1 MWRQIRAASTDRPD
15 AQVVAVFLGDLQPTS
30 TDGPYEQLL
39 RTAVEGYL
47 LEGRRYVTVAVGCTG
62 GKHRSVATAEELA
75 LRLADL
81 EDRGATLTTFHRDL
95 GRE

>member
-1 MWRQIRAASTDRPD
+1 MQHAEA
-15 AQVVAVFLGDLQPTS
+15 
-30 TDGPYEQLL
+30 LL
-39 RTAVEGYL
+39 RTAVAGYL
-47 LEGRRYVTVAVGCTG
+47 AEGRRYVTVAVGCTG

-81 EDRGATLTTFHRDL
+81 QDQDMQLSTFHRDL